1 MNAENV
7 QLTKKQKAVFDF
19 IKSGADEKGYPP
31 SYEEIMANFNFSSP
45 NTVTC
50 YMKQLTKKGFIRSEY
65 KKSRAITL
73 LK

>member
-1 MNAENV
+1 MPEDKE
-7 QLTKKQKAVFDF
+7 LTKKQRAVFDF
-19 IKSGADEKGYPP
+19 IKSGKDTKGYPP
-31 SYEEIMANFNFSSP
+31 TYEEIMKNFQFASP

-50 YMKQLTKKGFIRSEY
+50 YMRQLTKKGFICSEY